1 MKALLVVD
9 VQNDFCPGGAL
20 AVEHGNTIVEGINR
34 VAQKFDIVVTTQD
47 WHPQN
52 HGSFASN
59 HSGAKPFDLGTLSGR
74 DQVLWP
80 DHCVQNSH
88 GAEFHPE
95 LQVNSRNFVKG
106 TNPEADSYSGF
117 FDDDGTSTGLDVYL
131 KSKNVTQLY
140 ICGLATDFCVKFTGL
155 DALKQGF
162 ETVVLEDLCK
172 GVNMD
177 PADSDKAL
185 NELHNAGGA
194 IEQSASIV

>member
-20 AVEHGNTIVEGINR
+20 AVKDGDTIVEGINR

-80 DHCVQNSH
+80 DHCVQNNH

-95 LQVNSRNFVKG
+95 LQVSGRNFVKG

-117 FDDDGTSTGLDVYL
+117 FDDDGASTGLDEYL
-131 KSKNVTQLY
+131 KSKNVTEVY

-155 DALKQGF
+155 DALKQGY

-194 IEQSASIV
+194 IEQSTGIV